1 MPARRQ
7 RVVAGV
13 NVGTHGKRIRTLSA
27 AALLAAGMAGLGSPG
42 DIPAT
47 PPRSFEMIA
56 SKFKYE
62 PATLQVT
69 EGDRVRLTLRS
80 ADTDHGLEIKKL
92 KVKVAVP
99 KGGDPVTV
107 EFVADKAGTYE
118 FKCSEYCGSG
128 HGRMKGQLVVV
139 PRVQ

>member
-1 MPARRQ
+1 MVP
-7 RVVAGV
+7 GV
-13 NVGTHGKRIRTLSA
+13 SVGTHGKRIRTLSA
-27 AALLAAGMAGLGSPG
+27 VALLGLGVAGLGSPG
-42 DIPAT
+42 DIPAP
-47 PPRSFEMIA
+47 PPRNFEVIA
-56 SKFKYE
+56 SKYKFE

-80 ADTDHGLEIKKL
+80 TDTEHGLEIKKL

-107 EFVADKAGTYE
+107 EFVAEKAGTFE

-139 PRVQ
+139 PRAE